1 MGSSSESGA
10 MHYGTAVSDGRSIP
24 PTRLR
29 PEPIDPDTTIG
40 FRYAVPGAG
49 HLHRIGGEPSFRLDP

>member
-1 MGSSSESGA
+1 

-40 FRYAVPGAG
+40 FRYAVQGAG